1 MNWAILGAGTIAE
14 QMGNAMN
21 ALGKPIC
28 GVASRTLIKAQRY
41 AQHYGVQK
49 VYMQPDDIFSDPDVD
64 IVYIA
69 TPHTTHYVYTKKALE
84 AGKHVLVEK
93 SITLNSM
100 QLDDLR
106 AIASSK
112 KLILAEA
119 DTVWH
124 MPLYQTL
131 MENIVSGNFGRVNL
145 INVNFGSF
153 KNYDM
158 QNRFFNPEL
167 GGGAMLDI
175 GIYALSV
182 IRTFMQIKTDHVMG
196 VSKFSPAG
204 TDEND
209 LVLLTNEQDQM
220 ASMML
225 SLHSRQPKRAMIS
238 CEKGY
243 IEIMDYPRA
252 DRAIFTDALTG
263 QQETVSAGES
273 ARALQYEVLH
283 MEQAVQ
289 EHDEE
294 LMRIRETA
302 DVMAAMT
309 KLRMDWNLKYPEEKW

>member
-1 MNWAILGAGTIAE
+1 MNWAILGAGTIAG
-14 QMGNAMN
+14 QMGDAMN
-21 ALGKPIC
+21 ALGKPIL
-28 GVASRTLIKAQRY
+28 GIANRTQKKARQYAERY
-41 AQHYGVQK
+41 GAQK
-49 VYMQPDDIFSDPDVD
+49 VYTQPDDIFTDPDVN

-69 TPHTTHYVYTKKALE
+69 TPHTTHYTYAKKALE

-106 AIASSK
+106 TIASSRG
-112 KLILAEA
+112 LILAEA

-124 MPLYQTL
+124 MPLYQKL
-131 MENIVSGNFGRVNL
+131 MENVVSGIYGKVNL
-145 INVNFGSF
+145 ISVNFGSF

-158 QNRFFNPEL
+158 KNRFFNPDL
-167 GGGAMLDI
+167 AGGAMLDI

-182 IRTFMQIKTDHVMG
+182 IRTFMQIRTDHAMG

-209 LVLLTNEQDQM
+209 LVLLTSDQDQM
-220 ASMML
+220 ACMML
-225 SLHSRQPKRAMIS
+225 SMHSRQPKRAMIS

-252 DRAIFTDALTG
+252 DRAVFTDAVTG
-263 QQETVSAGES
+263 QQETVTAGEKEK
-273 ARALQYEVLH
+273 ALQYEVIH

-289 EHDEE
+289 EHDQE
-294 LMRIRETA
+294 LMRIHETA
-302 DVMAAMT
+302 DVMAVMT
-309 KLRMDWNLKYPEEKW
+309 KLRMDWNLRYPGEEW